1 MGENGNGKTTL
12 LRIIVG
18 ELAQSSGVFK
28 YPALINPKKHNWYKI
43 KNQIAYI
50 PQDIPKW
57 SGLLVDNLHFA
68 AVIHGIKGKQNEDE
82 VEFVLCRLGLY
93 KYRSSTWNKI
103 SGGFKM
109 RFALAKALVWNPKLL
124 VLDELLKAI
133 TEVSKQVTDSEDI
146 ETVEILSEDAN
157 SLVKKATDDPKS
169 SKVKT
174 YLKRLEETATSLGK
188 ISTPILTIAKGISTL
203 L

>member
-1 MGENGNGKTTL
+1 MG
-12 LRIIVG
+12 
-18 ELAQSSGVFK
+18 
-28 YPALINPKKHNWYKI
+28 
-43 KNQIAYI
+43 
-50 PQDIPKW
+50 
-57 SGLLVDNLHFA
+57 
-68 AVIHGIKGKQNEDE
+68 
-82 VEFVLCRLGLY
+82 
-93 KYRSSTWNKI
+93 
-103 SGGFKM
+103 
-109 RFALAKALVWNPKLL
+109 FALAKALVWNPKLL

-188 ISTPILTIAKGISTL
+188 IATPILTIAKGISTL